1 MTSTAEQTSRLSSL
15 WHKLLPK
22 RLSTQLALMLFVV
35 MSISAFSF
43 IYVLLNEEI
52 ERITTLKNEQSLAL
66 ARNITVTISNSLLVR
81 DYVSMENNLLRAAEF
96 PGVLELQI
104 TDLSGRRLADV
115 DKRAGGPRIVY
126 DRPAIT
132 LPGDS
137 EHRVQMYGTELIVL
151 EPIVVGEVVGWVV
164 VHVDY
169 QDIENTRVRVWKN
182 EGIIGL
188 VIIGLTV
195 LLLVNL
201 LRWPLTA
208 VLNYT
213 KFAGRLVLVQATGEQ
228 VAVTDKSTELRNL
241 GNALNNVSARLK
253 AQNDEMTFAME
264 ELERLA
270 AFPENDPNIVA
281 SMNSAGDFLYLNPH
295 GSQLLERL
303 KLKPKDLH
311 QLLPKQ
317 HMEIIQECLT
327 RRITKRSVEVEYQG
341 HTFLWAYTPLRSQEI
356 VHCYGMDIS
365 EQKFAEEKT
374 KAVILEKS
382 AAEAA
387 NIAKSS
393 FLANMSHEIRTPLT
407 AIIGFSET
415 LLDSDQSLEERIYA
429 INTIISTGK
438 HLLQI
443 INEIL
448 DLSKIEAARLEVEH
462 IEIELAALLDEVR
475 SIADVN
481 AARKSI
487 IFDIAYNYPLP
498 VKIISDPL
506 RLKQILINIISNA
519 IKFTTQGSVYIDV
532 SWKELQNQIIFEVVD
547 TGIGIESE
555 DLKKLFQPFTQAD
568 SSTTRR
574 YGGTGLGLHL
584 SKLFTE
590 KLGGMI
596 TVTSTPGKGSCFK
609 LTFPVGEPI
618 NQAMLVS
625 ETDVR
630 QQQVKTTEVAQ
641 VLTGSVLLVDD
652 NEENQKLITLYLRKL
667 GLSVTVASNGAEAI
681 DLALTGKHDLILMDM
696 QMPVVDGIE
705 ATRVLR
711 VNDYTRPIIAL
722 TANAMKSDIDTYIS
736 AGCDAFL
743 AKPIDRDK
751 FNETMRKFLHSRPVD
766 QTAEPLV
773 PMHSKLL
780 DDMPDMVDLVQAFIT
795 KLPEILHELEKSVSS
810 RDWPAIKHKAHDL
823 KSVGGSYG
831 YPDISKV
838 AASMEFEIA
847 KQDHANVVTLL
858 KKLYAIQTQ
867 IQRGAPGNTQ
877 NSMTG

>member
-1 MTSTAEQTSRLSSL
+1 MISVAERTRLASL

-22 RLSTQLALMLFVV
+22 RLSTQLALMTFVV
-35 MSISAFSF
+35 MTISACSF
-43 IYVLLNEEI
+43 IYVLLQEEI
-52 ERITTLKNEQSLAL
+52 HRITTIKNEQSLAL
-66 ARNITVTISNSLLVR
+66 ARNITVTVSNSLLVR
-81 DYVSMENNLLRAAEF
+81 DYVSMENSLLRAAEF

-104 TDLSGRRLADV
+104 TDLSGRRLADI
-115 DKRAGGPRIVY
+115 DKRNGGPHVVY
-126 DRPAIT
+126 GRPIIT
-132 LPGDS
+132 LPNDF
-137 EHRVQMYGTELIVL
+137 EHRVQMYDSELVVI

-164 VHVDY
+164 AHIDY
-169 QDIENTRVRVWKN
+169 QDIDNTRIRVWKN
-182 EGIIGL
+182 EGIIGI
-188 VIIGLTV
+188 VIVVSTV
-195 LLLVNL
+195 LLLVYL
-201 LRWPLTA
+201 LRWPLAA
-208 VLNYT
+208 VVKYT

-228 VAVTDKSTELRNL
+228 MPVTDKSIDLQQL
-241 GNALNNVSARLK
+241 GGALNKVSARLK

-281 SMNSAGDFLYLNPH
+281 SMNSTGEFLYLNPH
-295 GSQLLERL
+295 GSQLLEQL
-303 KLKPKDLH
+303 KLKSTELH
-311 QLLPKQ
+311 LLLPKQ
-317 HMEIIQECLT
+317 HLEIIHECLT
-327 RRITKRSVEVEYQG
+327 KRITRRAIEAEYLG
-341 HTFLWAYTPLRSQEI
+341 NTFLWTYTPLRSQEI

-365 EQKFAEEKT
+365 EKKFAEEKT

-387 NIAKSS
+387 NVAKSS

-415 LLDSDQSLEERIYA
+415 LLDSDQGMEERIYA
-429 INTIISTGK
+429 INTIIGTGK

-448 DLSKIEAARLEVEH
+448 DLSKIEAARFEVEN
-462 IEIELAALLDEVR
+462 IEFSLVPLLDEVR

-481 AARKSI
+481 ASRKNI
-487 IFDIAYNYPLP
+487 TFDIAYNFPLP
-498 VKIISDPL
+498 DKIKSDPL
-506 RLKQILINIISNA
+506 RLKQVLLNIVSNA

-532 SWKELQNQIIFEVVD
+532 SWKQSDNQIIFEVVD
-547 TGIGIESE
+547 TGIGIASE

-584 SKLFTE
+584 SKLFTD

-609 LTFPVGEPI
+609 LAFPVGQTKDRSI
-618 NQAMLVS
+618 ILSGLDLNHQKVNTNNAAMELS
-625 ETDVR
+625 
-630 QQQVKTTEVAQ
+630 
-641 VLTGSVLLVDD
+641 GSVLLVDD

-667 GLSVTVASNGAEAI
+667 GLSVTAASNGAEAI
-681 DLALTGKHDLILMDM
+681 DLALSGKHDLILMDM

-722 TANAMKSDIDTYIS
+722 TANAMKSDVDTYLA

-743 AKPIDRDK
+743 AKPIDREK
-751 FNETMRKFLHSRPVD
+751 FVETMRKYLQSKPISQHN
-766 QTAEPLV
+766 EPMIPL
-773 PMHSKLL
+773 HSKLL
-780 DDMPDMVDLVQAFIT
+780 DDMPDMVELVQGFIA
-795 KLPEILHELEKSVSS
+795 KLPDILKELEKSVSAS
-810 RDWPAIKHKAHDL
+810 DWPTIKHKAHDL

-831 YPDISKV
+831 YPEISKI
-838 AASMEFEIA
+838 AANMEFEIA
-847 KQDHANVVTLL
+847 KQDHAKVVELL
-858 KKLYAIQTQ
+858 SKLYSIAAQ
-867 IQRGAPGNTQ
+867 IKLGAPSSSQ
-877 NSMTG
+877 NSMAS